1 MRELI
6 IVVIGAVVVSSLLR
20 AFVGQMFIIPS
31 QSMENTL
38 LVGDRV
44 VVEKLTN
51 FHRGD
56 VVVFSDPGGWL
67 EEDPADPGPWDKALE
82 FIGLPTK
89 STPGHLI
96 KRVIG
101 MPGDK
106 VVCCTGQ
113 GPHHRQ
119 RLSPRTRRSY
129 LYTDPD
135 DDQVNPSD
143 VKFEVVVPKDR
154 IFVMGDHRDLS
165 ADSRCHLSDLST
177 SQGRG
182 QVAFVPMS
190 LVVGPAFAI
199 AAPFDRAGRLQRPAT
214 FAKVPPARAGA
225 RTSGDQACR
234 GDLLMPVAQGS
245 RRPCL
250 SSATAASTATNGH
263 CSGWVFIRSPVPTRQ
278 AAAPVPARSWRPRPS
293 SATPSRGRSPD

>member
-1 MRELI
+1 LTTHKDPAAPPSLARQKVSHGQNQPQTIGRRAWAFTRELL
-6 IVVIGAVVVSSLLR
+6 IVVVGAVVVSSLLR

-44 VVEKLTN
+44 VVQKLTD
-51 FHRGD
+51 FDRGD

-67 EEDPADPGPWDKALE
+67 EAEPADDPPPWDKVLE
-82 FIGLPTK
+82 FIGLPTR

-106 VVCCTGQ
+106 VVCCTSKGRITVN
-113 GPHHRQ
+113 GYA
-119 RLSPRTRRSY
+119 LDESSY

-135 DDQVNPSD
+135 EGQVNPSD
-143 VKFEVVVPKDR
+143 VRFEVVVPQDR

-177 SQGRG
+177 SQRTG
-182 QVAFVPMS
+182 QVAFVPTS

-199 AAPFDRAGRLQRPAT
+199 AAPFDRAGRLRRPAT
-214 FAKVPPARAGA
+214 FEKVPAPRLPAPERA
-225 RTSGDQACR
+225 
-234 GDLLMPVAQGS
+234 V
-245 RRPCL
+245 
-250 SSATAASTATNGH
+250 
-263 CSGWVFIRSPVPTRQ
+263 IK
-278 AAAPVPARSWRPRPS
+278 PAGVSC
-293 SATPSRGRSPD
+293 

>member
-1 MRELI
+1 MTTHKSPAAPPSLADGRASRRQKKPQTVGGRAWGFTRELL

-44 VVEKLTN
+44 VVEKLTD

-67 EEDPADPGPWDKALE
+67 QDEPADNPAPWDKLLE

-106 VVCCTGQ
+106 IVCCTSKGRITVNGQ
-113 GPHHRQ
+113 A
-119 RLSPRTRRSY
+119 LNESSY
-129 LYTDPD
+129 LYTDHD
-135 DDQVNPSD
+135 GNQVNPSD

-177 SQGRG
+177 NQGIG
-182 QVAFVPMS
+182 QAAFVPIS

-199 AAPFDRAGRLQRPAT
+199 AAPLDRTSRLRRPST
-214 FAKVPPARAGA
+214 FEKVPDP
-225 RTSGDQACR
+225 SG
-234 GDLLMPVAQGS
+234 P
-245 RRPCL
+245 P
-250 SSATAASTATNGH
+250 
-263 CSGWVFIRSPVPTRQ
+263 
-278 AAAPVPARSWRPRPS
+278 
-293 SATPSRGRSPD
+293 PSRAVIKPAGVSC

>member
-1 MRELI
+1 MGRRTWAFVRELI

-44 VVEKLTN
+44 VVEKLTK
-51 FHRGD
+51 FQRGD

-101 MPGDK
+101 LPGDT
-106 VVCCTGQ
+106 VVCCTAKGRITVN
-113 GPHHRQ
+113 GYP
-119 RLSPRTRRSY
+119 LNETSY

-135 DDQVNPSD
+135 DDRVNPSD
-143 VKFEVVVPKDR
+143 IKFEVVVPKDR

-165 ADSRCHLSDLST
+165 ADSRCHLADLST
-177 SQGRG
+177 TQGKG

-199 AAPFDRAGRLQRPAT
+199 AAPLDRAGRLRRPAT
-214 FAKVPPARAGA
+214 FDNVPDPPEPAPARA
-225 RTSGDQACR
+225 
-234 GDLLMPVAQGS
+234 V
-245 RRPCL
+245 
-250 SSATAASTATNGH
+250 
-263 CSGWVFIRSPVPTRQ
+263 IK
-278 AAAPVPARSWRPRPS
+278 PA
-293 SATPSRGRSPD
+293 GVNC

>member
-1 MRELI
+1 LAGDRDNRGQSQPRTIGRRAWGFTRELL
-6 IVVIGAVVVSSLLR
+6 IVVVGAIVVSSLLR

-44 VVEKLTN
+44 IVEKLTN

-67 EEDPADPGPWDKALE
+67 EDDPADPAPWDKVFE

-106 VVCCTGQ
+106 VMCCTSKGRITVN
-113 GPHHRQ
+113 GYP
-119 RLSPRTRRSY
+119 LDERSY
-129 LYTDPD
+129 LYIDPD
-135 DDQVNPSD
+135 NEQVNPSD
-143 VKFEVVVPKDR
+143 VRFEVIVPKDH

-177 SQGRG
+177 NEGIG
-182 QVAFVPMS
+182 QAAFVPIS

-199 AAPFDRAGRLQRPAT
+199 AAPFDRTERLQRPPT
-214 FAKVPPARAGA
+214 FAKVPPPHEPA
-225 RTSGDQACR
+225 
-234 GDLLMPVAQGS
+234 
-245 RRPCL
+245 
-250 SSATAASTATNGH
+250 
-263 CSGWVFIRSPVPTRQ
+263 
-278 AAAPVPARSWRPRPS
+278 PARGVIKP
-293 SATPSRGRSPD
+293 AGVHC

>member
-1 MRELI
+1 LAGGKGNRGQSQPRTIGRRAWGFTRELL
-6 IVVIGAVVVSSLLR
+6 IVVVGAIVVSSLLR

-44 VVEKLTN
+44 IVEKLTN
-51 FHRGD
+51 FQRGD

-67 EEDPADPGPWDKALE
+67 EDDPADPAPWDKVFE

-106 VVCCTGQ
+106 VMCCTSKGRITVN
-113 GPHHRQ
+113 GYPLDERG
-119 RLSPRTRRSY
+119 Y

-135 DDQVNPSD
+135 NEQVNPSD
-143 VKFEVVVPKDR
+143 VKFEVIVPKDH

-177 SQGRG
+177 NQGIG
-182 QVAFVPMS
+182 QGAFVPIP

-199 AAPFDRAGRLQRPAT
+199 AAPFDRTERLQRPAT
-214 FAKVPPARAGA
+214 FAKVPPPHEPA
-225 RTSGDQACR
+225 
-234 GDLLMPVAQGS
+234 
-245 RRPCL
+245 
-250 SSATAASTATNGH
+250 
-263 CSGWVFIRSPVPTRQ
+263 PTRG
-278 AAAPVPARSWRPRPS
+278 VIKPA
-293 SATPSRGRSPD
+293 GVHC

>member
-1 MRELI
+1 MTTHKSPPAPTLVRDTAKRKRNQPKTMGRRTWAFVRELI

-44 VVEKLTN
+44 VVEKLTK
-51 FHRGD
+51 FQRGD

-106 VVCCTGQ
+106 VVCCTAKGRITVN
-113 GPHHRQ
+113 GYP
-119 RLSPRTRRSY
+119 LNENGY

-143 VKFEVVVPKDR
+143 IKFEVVVPKDR

-165 ADSRCHLSDLST
+165 ADSRCHLADLST
-177 SQGRG
+177 TQARG

-199 AAPFDRAGRLQRPAT
+199 AAPLDRAGRLRRPAT
-214 FAKVPPARAGA
+214 FDNVPDPPEPAPARA
-225 RTSGDQACR
+225 
-234 GDLLMPVAQGS
+234 V
-245 RRPCL
+245 
-250 SSATAASTATNGH
+250 
-263 CSGWVFIRSPVPTRQ
+263 IK
-278 AAAPVPARSWRPRPS
+278 PA
-293 SATPSRGRSPD
+293 GVNC

>member
-1 MRELI
+1 LTTHKSPTAPPSLANSRASHRQSQRPTMGRRAWAFTREML
-6 IVVIGAVVVSSLLR
+6 IVVVGAVVVSSLLR

-44 VVEKLTN
+44 IVEKITD
-51 FHRGD
+51 FQRGD

-67 EEDPADPGPWDKALE
+67 QDEPVDDPAPWDKVLE
-82 FIGLPTK
+82 FIGLPTR

-96 KRVIG
+96 KRIIG

-106 VVCCTGQ
+106 VVCCTSKGRITVNGQ
-113 GPHHRQ
+113 A
-119 RLSPRTRRSY
+119 LDEISY

-135 DDQVNPSD
+135 GIQVHPSD
-143 VKFEVVVPKDR
+143 VKFQVVVPKDR

-177 SQGRG
+177 TEGTG
-182 QVAFVPMS
+182 QVAFVPIS

-199 AAPFDRAGRLQRPAT
+199 AAPFDRAGRLRQPST
-214 FAKVPPARAGA
+214 FSKVPDPAEPPPKKAVIKPAGV
-225 RTSGDQACR
+225 SC
-234 GDLLMPVAQGS
+234 
-245 RRPCL
+245 
-250 SSATAASTATNGH
+250 
-263 CSGWVFIRSPVPTRQ
+263 
-278 AAAPVPARSWRPRPS
+278 
-293 SATPSRGRSPD
+293 